1 MKAALRSIAAV
12 VIGVIA
18 ALVIITL
25 AQMLTVRLYPMTAGV
40 NPQDQSAMIAWIQQ
54 LPAAALVIVLCGWAL
69 GAFVGGFISGKFD
82 RAAWAR
88 QAVVIG
94 ILLLA
99 AGVWNMTQIPYP
111 IWMWVGAFV
120 VFVPAAWAGARA
132 ATR

>member
-88 QAVVIG
+88 QA
-94 ILLLA
+94 A
-99 AGVWNMTQIPYP
+99 
-111 IWMWVGAFV
+111 
-120 VFVPAAWAGARA
+120 
-132 ATR
+132 